1 MELRH
6 LRYFVAVADE
16 LHFGRA
22 AEKLFI
28 AQPALSQQ
36 IQHLERELGVRLLE
50 RSSRRVSLS
59 AAGAVFLAEARAILA
74 RVAGAT
80 EAARRADRGE
90 LGRLGVG
97 FVASATYAVLP
108 DVLRRFR
115 ERFPDV
121 ELLLYELTAAEQAD
135 ALREGTINVGF
146 ARPFLEDPALIVEPV
161 ARENFVVALPEGHSL
176 AAGESVPLA
185 DLAAEPF
192 ILFPSSPKPSYADTV
207 YALCEGAGFTPQVA
221 QEVREMQTAVSLI
234 AAGLGVSLVPASV
247 QNLRRLGVVY
257 RPLRDPTPPTEL
269 VLAYRRDDSS
279 PVLQGFLRAVRNN
292 APETEEG
299 EHHAD

>member
-6 LRYFVAVADE
+6 LRYFVAVADD

-36 IQHLERELGVRLLE
+36 IQQLERELGVRLLT
-50 RSSRRVSLS
+50 RSSRRVALTV
-59 AAGAVFLAEARAILA
+59 AGTVFLSEARAILA
-74 RVAGAT
+74 RVSSAL

-108 DVLRRFR
+108 AVLRRFR
-115 ERFPDV
+115 EDFPDV
-121 ELLLYELTAAEQAD
+121 ELLLYELTAAEQAG
-135 ALREGTINVGF
+135 ALRDGTINVGF
-146 ARPFLEDPALIVEPV
+146 ARPFLDDPALVVEPV
-161 ARENFVVALPEGHSL
+161 ARESFVVALPEGHPL
-176 AAGESVPLA
+176 AARKSVALT
-185 DLAAEPF
+185 DLAPEPF

-207 YALCEGAGFTPQVA
+207 YALCESAGFTPQVA

-234 AAGLGVSLVPASV
+234 AAGIGISLVPASV
-247 QNLRRLGVVY
+247 QNLRRQGVVY
-257 RPLRDPTPPTEL
+257 RPLSHPTPPTEL
-269 VLAYRRDDSS
+269 VLAYRRDDTS
-279 PVLQGFLRAVRNN
+279 PVLQVFLQTVRNN
-292 APETEEG
+292 GDEPQQG
-299 EHHAD
+299 EQYAD